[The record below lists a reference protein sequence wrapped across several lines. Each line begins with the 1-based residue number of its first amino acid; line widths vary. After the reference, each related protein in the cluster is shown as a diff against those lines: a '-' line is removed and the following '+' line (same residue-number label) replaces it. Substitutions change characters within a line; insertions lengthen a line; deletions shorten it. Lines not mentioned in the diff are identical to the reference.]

1 MNFWKLATTCICQI
15 QYFPLGMFDF
25 WPKIYLHDFASLTWK
40 LDNPYYHNQGLD
52 YGRLLENLKADG
64 NDLDT
69 YLTGFRWDESRY
81 PINQSL
87 KNLTDII
94 SKKVGQI
101 EAGNKVE
108 SQAYNSHRTNLQI
121 LEKKQAGSLIT
132 RDLGYL
138 AKGEHFR

>member
-1 MNFWKLATTCICQI
+1 MRVRTRDYTAFESSPLHVFAKL
-15 QYFPLGMFDF
+15 Y
-25 WPKIYLHDFASLTWK
+25 
-40 LDNPYYHNQGLD
+40 NPYYHNQGLD

-94 SKKVGQI
+94 SKKVGLRPL
-101 EAGNKVE
+101 K
-108 SQAYNSHRTNLQI
+108 
-121 LEKKQAGSLIT
+121 
-132 RDLGYL
+132 
-138 AKGEHFR
+138 

>member
-1 MNFWKLATTCICQI
+1 M
-15 QYFPLGMFDF
+15 PL
-25 WPKIYLHDFASLTWK
+25 HVFAK

-132 RDLGYL
+132 RDLGDL
-138 AKGEHFR
+138 TKEEHFK

>member
-1 MNFWKLATTCICQI
+1 MYLPNTIFSFG
-15 QYFPLGMFDF
+15 YVDF

-40 LDNPYYHNQGLD
+40 LDNPYYHNLGLD

-132 RDLGYL
+132 RDLGDL
-138 AKGEHFR
+138 AKEEHFR

>member
-1 MNFWKLATTCICQI
+1 MKLFFFFLKKFKKKNSIVSCSTRD
-15 QYFPLGMFDF
+15 PSPRDF
-25 WPKIYLHDFASLTWK
+25 SIMTL
-40 LDNPYYHNQGLD
+40 
-52 YGRLLENLKADG
+52 
-64 NDLDT
+64 
-69 YLTGFRWDESRY
+69 LTGFRWDESRY

-132 RDLGYL
+132 RDLGDL
-138 AKGEHFR
+138 TKEEHFK